1 MATGYTDK
9 DYETMERLQREELDR
24 LREVLVYILM
34 KDADIDIDVDE
45 VYSLVFQ
52 NGASITW
59 H

>member
-1 MATGYTDK
+1 MATGYTDM
-9 DYETMERLQREELDR
+9 DYDVMERLQGEELDR

-34 KDADIDIDVDE
+34 KDTEIDVDE

>member
-1 MATGYTDK
+1 MATGYTDN
-9 DYETMERLQREELDR
+9 DYEVMERLQGEELDR

-34 KDADIDIDVDE
+34 KDTDINIDE

-52 NGASITW
+52 NGTSITW

>member
-1 MATGYTDK
+1 MASGHDDW
-9 DYETMERLQREELDR
+9 DYGDIKHLHGEELDR

-34 KDADIDIDVDE
+34 KDTDINVDE

-52 NGASITW
+52 NGASIVW

>member
-1 MATGYTDK
+1 MATGYTDW
-9 DYETMERLQREELDR
+9 DYDSIRRIHVEELDR

-34 KDADIDIDVDE
+34 KDSDVDVDE

>member
-1 MATGYTDK
+1 MATSYTDM
-9 DYETMERLQREELDR
+9 DYNVMEQLQGEELDR

-34 KDADIDIDVDE
+34 KDTEIDVDE

>member
-1 MATGYTDK
+1 MATGYTDM
-9 DYETMERLQREELDR
+9 DFGGIEHLQGEELDR

-34 KDADIDIDVDE
+34 KDTDIDVDE

-52 NGASITW
+52 NGASIIW

>member
-1 MATGYTDK
+1 MATGYTDSK
-9 DYETMERLQREELDR
+9 YDKIERTQREELDR

-34 KDADIDIDVDE
+34 KDTDIDIDIDE

-52 NGASITW
+52 DGASITW

>member
-1 MATGYTDK
+1 MATGYTDE
-9 DYETMERLQREELDR
+9 DYGTIERLQREELDR

-34 KDADIDIDVDE
+34 KDTDIDVDE

>member
-1 MATGYTDK
+1 MATGYTEK
-9 DYETMERLQREELDR
+9 ENSFMEQLQGEELDR

-34 KDADIDIDVDE
+34 KDTDVDVDE

>member
-1 MATGYTDK
+1 MATGYSDNAY
-9 DYETMERLQREELDR
+9 DEIEHLQGEELDR

-34 KDADIDIDVDE
+34 KDAEIDVDE

-52 NGASITW
+52 NGASIVW

>member
-9 DYETMERLQREELDR
+9 DYGTIERLQREELDR

-34 KDADIDIDVDE
+34 KDTDIDVDE

>member
-1 MATGYTDK
+1 MATGYTDI
-9 DYETMERLQREELDR
+9 DNEVTEQLQSEELDR

-34 KDADIDIDVDE
+34 KDAEIDIDE

-52 NGASITW
+52 NGASISW

>member
-1 MATGYTDK
+1 MATGYIDK
-9 DYETMERLQREELDR
+9 DFNDIEHLQGEELDR

-34 KDADIDIDVDE
+34 KDNDINVDE
-45 VYSLVFQ
+45 VYALVFQ

>member
-1 MATGYTDK
+1 M
-9 DYETMERLQREELDR
+9 DYGEIEHLQGEELDR

-34 KDADIDIDVDE
+34 KDTDIDVDE

>member
-1 MATGYTDK
+1 M
-9 DYETMERLQREELDR
+9 DYHVMEQLQGEELDR

-34 KDADIDIDVDE
+34 KDTDINIDE